1 MAAERVG
8 KLNLLVVY
16 LQCTLIARATCNEK
30 VGGAR
35 WSRAYVY
42 HKFNK
47 KVEILSTFRLKGPP
61 LRGQVMREAQ
71 IVSLIV

>member
-16 LQCTLIARATCNEK
+16 LLIARPTCNEK

-47 KVEILSTFRLKGPP
+47 KVVILSTFRLKGGL